1 LAYHEG
7 TQMLLIWNLIDGCDI
22 YSLKDQRL
30 IHIHHF
36 HLKIRRNH
44 ICQVQ
49 FDSDRKI
56 GITGSDN
63 GQLLLWDIA
72 SGQLAQALQHGEG
85 IH

>member
-1 LAYHEG
+1 
-7 TQMLLIWNLIDGCDI
+7 MLLIWNLVDGCDV

-30 IHIHHF
+30 LHVHHLR
-36 HLKIRRNH
+36 LKIRKNC

-49 FDSDRKI
+49 FDSDGKI

-72 SGQLAQALQHGEG
+72 SGQLVQALQHGKG
-85 IH
+85 IY